1 MTYSKK
7 DLKKGEILDGV
18 GGFTTYG
25 MIELYGTAKDEDL
38 LPLGLSEGC
47 RLKNNIE
54 KGSPI
59 TYKDVELVQ
68 DSTILQ
74 LRRLQDKTVFLKEH
88 VMAKYA

>member
-1 MTYSKK
+1 VVTYAKK
-7 DLKKGEILDGV
+7 DLKTGDVLDGV
-18 GGFTTYG
+18 GMYTTYG
-25 MIELYGTAKDEDL
+25 MIEHYDIAKRQNL
-38 LPLGLSEGC
+38 LPLGLSQGC

-74 LRRLQDKTVFLKEH
+74 LRRLQDGMKF
-88 VMAKYA
+88 